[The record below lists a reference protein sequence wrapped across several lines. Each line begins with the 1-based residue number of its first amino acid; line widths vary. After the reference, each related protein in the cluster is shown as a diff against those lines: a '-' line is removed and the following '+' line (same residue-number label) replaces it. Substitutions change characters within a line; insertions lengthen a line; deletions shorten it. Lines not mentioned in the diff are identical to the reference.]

1 MSDSMGTD
9 AHGPSQL
16 SFMELG
22 VAAVIRAKL
31 DPKESSTTCERI
43 NC

>member
-1 MSDSMGTD
+1 MGTD

-22 VAAVIRAKL
+22 IAAVIRAKL
-31 DPKESSTTCERI
+31 DPKSELHANGSSMS
-43 NC
+43 